1 MTNEEL
7 KNILELS
14 GSIVNVYS
22 NLSGSYL
29 ATIAGD
35 INKSYLFNIENIEIN
50 SILECENVNPINEFW
65 YDEFSPDGNLVPC
78 KVFNYGDTDEI
89 PLNTLSAEL
98 TEFNLPEK
106 NSEIDLS
113 VYFNP
118 ADAEM
123 VGKVDWTVSG
133 ELSSYIILTPA
144 RDTLSCNVKLT
155 EDVETNIISGII
167 IATPYDNN
175 HEYQLSGKIVFNCSI
190 GKEIINKVKTA
201 YIISDA
207 IDARYNGVYYLYNED
222 EVEADSSVDPI
233 YSTINGELSG
243 NIIWRSNNTAG
254 PEKIQWTLGT
264 VTDYANKW
272 AGFAYKH
279 ATKFD
284 LSGKWYDPYST
295 DNPQPV
301 LCTVKIFNG
310 N

>member
-1 MTNEEL
+1 VTSSQ
-7 KNILELS
+7 I
-14 GSIVNVYS
+14 
-22 NLSGSYL
+22 
-29 ATIAGD
+29 
-35 INKSYLFNIENIEIN
+35 
-50 SILECENVNPINEFW
+50 ILECENVNPINEFW
-65 YDEFSPDGNLVPC
+65 YNGFSPDGDLVPC
-78 KVFNYGDTDEI
+78 KVFNYGNTDEI

-133 ELSSYIILTPA
+133 ELSSYIKLTPA

-155 EDVETNIISGII
+155 EDIETNIISGII

-175 HEYQLSGKIVFNCSI
+175 HEYQLSGEIVFNCSI

-207 IDARYNGVYYLYNED
+207 IDVTYNGVYYLYNKD
-222 EVEADSSVDPI
+222 EVEADSSVEPI

-243 NIIWRSNNTAG
+243 NIIWCSNDTTG
-254 PEKIQWTLGT
+254 PEKEIQWSLGT
-264 VTDYANKW
+264 INDYTEKRQ
-272 AGFAYKH
+272 GFAYTH

-284 LSGKWYDPYST
+284 LSGNWYDPSFI
-295 DNPQPV
+295 DNHQP
-301 LCTVKIFNG
+301 LCTVEIFND